1 MIKLQSI
8 DTNKLSSNLIKKICY
23 LKNSFWNFGIS
34 NQINWFK
41 KNVEKNDIHNLLYY
55 KNYLIGYSML
65 RNRKIIK
72 RKKKYLQLDTVI
84 IHKKFQNNN
93 YSYILMNFNNLIIN
107 NNNKKTFLI
116 CKKNLVKFY
125 KKFKW
130 KEINKNLFKAI
141 DCKSSYCMMTLEKYK

>member
-1 MIKLQSI
+1 MDEKLI
-8 DTNKLSSNLIKKICY
+8 LSEILNIRKKMG
-23 LKNSFWNFGIS
+23 LPSDG
-34 NQINWFK
+34 
-41 KNVEKNDIHNLLYY
+41 DY

-65 RNRKIIK
+65 RNRKAIK
-72 RKKKYLQLDTVI
+72 GKKKYMQLDAVI

-130 KEINKNLFKAI
+130 KEISKNSFETI
-141 DCKSSYCMMTLEKYK
+141 DCKPSYCMMTFDKYK

>member
-8 DTNKLSSNLIKKICY
+8 KTNKLSSRLIKKICY
-23 LKNSFWNFGIS
+23 LKNSFWSFGIS

-41 KNVEKNDIHNLLYY
+41 NNVEKNDIHNLLYY

-72 RKKKYLQLDTVI
+72 VKKNYLQLDTVI

-93 YSYILMNFNNLIIN
+93 YSNILMNFNNLII

-130 KEINKNLFKAI
+130 KKINKNLFKTI
-141 DCKSSYCMMTLEKYK
+141 DCKPGYCMMTLEKFK